1 MVTCQIVPRVGGADS
16 LTGTR
21 CPYAHSICTW
31 SPDMMPRLAVAA
43 CWTLG
48 LVGLGPQVH
57 ALSLLAWPQVAG
69 TRLVERQLLG
79 DGREQL
85 LHVLARLR
93 RSLEEE
99 QTGLAGI
106 LLGVGG
112 LYGALVGRLGDEI
125 ELVAGEGDDDVFVG
139 LALEL
144 LDPRLGL
151 I

>member
-1 MVTCQIVPRVGGADS
+1 
-16 LTGTR
+16 
-21 CPYAHSICTW
+21 
-31 SPDMMPRLAVAA
+31 MMPRLAVAA

-48 LVGLGPQVH
+48 LVGLGSQVH